1 MPKKDIKP
9 EKKEEQS
16 LPGNEAPLPP
26 AHDFA
31 VKDCS
36 LLTMTTGRYAQNLR
50 ELNAHLREVHRG
62 SIYHHFWS
70 NRLWP
75 RLERPDFQNDIAVW
89 TRNTLHDH
97 PLSERLGII
106 NPTRFSDLEALRQEV
121 IDIIEERLEE
131 SEAMPWVQ
139 SGQEFFFLRSQTVIF
154 DTRLRLREPHQLCDV
169 VPQMSVGS
177 IYYHFIDARRRLPE
191 SVDDFS
197 SWLGGFGEEYRELI
211 HSLFNLDPY
220 FVSLRELR
228 ERVADVIN
236 RYFEC

>member
-1 MPKKDIKP
+1 MPQKNRKP
-9 EKKEEQS
+9 EKTEEQTPLS
-16 LPGNEAPLPP
+16 DATAP
-26 AHDFA
+26 AQDFA

-36 LLTMTTGRYAQNLR
+36 LLTMTTGRSAQNLR
-50 ELNAHLREVHRG
+50 ELIAHLREVHRG
-62 SIYHHFWS
+62 CIYHIFWG
-70 NRLWP
+70 NRLLP

-89 TRNTLHDH
+89 TRNALHDH

-106 NPTRFSDLEALRQEV
+106 NPTRFPDLESLRHEV

-131 SEAMPWVQ
+131 NETTSGAQ
-139 SGQEFFFLRSQTVIF
+139 NGQEFFFLRSQTVVF
-154 DTRLRLREPHQLCDV
+154 DTRHRLREPRQLCEI

-197 SWLGGFGEEYRELI
+197 AWLTGLDKEYGELI
-211 HSLFNLDPY
+211 HSLVNLDPY

-228 ERVADVIN
+228 ERVTDVIN
-236 RYFEC
+236 RFFRC